1 MNKKDGP
8 FMSELNQL
16 ISEQLQWFVFG
27 FTVIMLGLIITVI
40 AQGAKLRAMRRKYE
54 AMMAGSGVE
63 DLEGLLID
71 LKNQSDMLEEE
82 QREQKTVLEATQTR
96 MRGMKSNIA
105 LKRYN
110 AFGERGNDL
119 SFSVAILD
127 DNSSGIV
134 LTSLHNRENS
144 YIYSKP
150 MQNGESQYVLS
161 PEEKEVVTLALQ
173 RT

>member
-27 FTVIMLGLIITVI
+27 FTVIMLVLIITVI
-40 AQGAKLRAMRRKYE
+40 ARAKLRAMRRKYE

>member
-1 MNKKDGP
+1 
-8 FMSELNQL
+8 MSEMNQL
-16 ISEQLQWFVFG
+16 INEQLQWFVFG
-27 FTVIMLGLIITVI
+27 FVVIMLVLIVTVI
-40 AQGAKLRAMRRKYE
+40 AQGAKLRTIRRKYE

-63 DLEGLLID
+63 DLEGLLVD

-82 QREQKTVLEATQTR
+82 QREQKALIEATQVKI
-96 MRGMKSNIA
+96 RGMKSNIA

-150 MQNGESQYVLS
+150 MQNGESQYALS
-161 PEEKEVVTLALQ
+161 PEEKEVITLALQ
-173 RT
+173 QK

>member
-27 FTVIMLGLIITVI
+27 FTVIMLVLIITVI

-54 AMMAGSGVE
+54 TMMAGSGVE

-82 QREQKTVLEATQTR
+82 QREQKT
-96 MRGMKSNIA
+96 
-105 LKRYN
+105 Y
-110 AFGERGNDL
+110 
-119 SFSVAILD
+119 
-127 DNSSGIV
+127 
-134 LTSLHNRENS
+134 
-144 YIYSKP
+144 
-150 MQNGESQYVLS
+150 
-161 PEEKEVVTLALQ
+161 
-173 RT
+173 